1 MVIFAAFSVSA
12 AFAGGGQEDV
22 TPTQLN
28 VEPQDPVYLSPGVE
42 DGVQD
47 LFTLPFGNE
56 VAVPSEDLVIVE
68 FRFSVYNASGR
79 VVYEVSAVE
88 TERRDFFGNIFGGE
102 KPRVELP
109 EQFEWDGT
117 YNEAF
122 NPDISGAA
130 AGEYVPDGDYN
141 YVLTIA
147 DDAGNEVSTPP
158 YRIIID
164 NEVPVIDSV
173 SFQYEIFSPNN
184 DDRRD
189 EVDVSQEGSR
199 EPSWVGTFSNESGEE
214 VYSVTLVDNMTGS
227 VARDQSPR
235 DITWDGTDGQG
246 EVVPDGEYTYVLTGT
261 DRAGNTTSFEAVTV
275 RVSTVDPDVDIQV
288 SGNGLVSPNGD
299 GRQDTIDFAP
309 SISDT
314 ESLVSWTAEVTPAG
328 DSGNVLRSFSGTD
341 EVPDS
346 ITFDGEDEFSRVIE
360 DGDYEVAIRAEYR
373 DGTTRVSEPST
384 FTVDTTAPTASLG
397 ASIVTTTTATP
408 TAQTIFGGETKPA
421 VDIDFRTDSFDL
433 GWTVAVTSQSG
444 IETEFALADLGL
456 TEDSFPYRWD
466 GTWTQG
472 EVPND
477 TYSAVAY
484 AFDAA
489 GNRGESNRVTVVKD
503 SRETPVGITL
513 PDQTTFSP
521 GRDGILDTIEIQI
534 DLEVTEPINDQSG
547 LIDDFLFYIRD
558 ANNRVVRSRQINT
571 AFESFVWDG
580 RNNANLPVPDGEYTV
595 DLQVVYL
602 NGNRP
607 SAEAG
612 PITVDTTPPS
622 GRISVSE
629 GTIGDR
635 ETPSTTVTLTSDA
648 DQAWT
653 GVIVYPDGERNE
665 FEAGST
671 AEGNVTFEW
680 DGRSLDGEL
689 LPDGV
694 YEIFAYATDPYGNRG
709 ETNRVRIRKLVPP
722 PAGRLTVDRT
732 RFGSPGQEDVTFS
745 LSSEDTEAWT
755 LVVDGEDA
763 DAFEVELGSV
773 GAAGS
778 VSYTWDGRAPDGSLL
793 PDGVY
798 EVYAYAVDEY
808 DNRGTTNSTL
818 IRKQIP
824 APSATLAVGRTLFGG
839 TTKPDVTL
847 TLTSES
853 QQSWTASFEG
863 ESGDQ
868 FDIELGTVGGG
879 GTVTYVWD
887 GTNAAGNE
895 VPDGIYTIAA
905 TATDELGNT
914 GETNVVTVRKET
926 RPTPVSIELST
937 DTISPGI
944 IGRVGEVRITP
955 IIERPDG
962 VEDFRLEIVGRNG
975 NVVQSR
981 ETSRL
986 LNFYDWDGTNA
997 AGRQVADGD
1006 YTVRLSLTY
1015 ANGNEPTATTGPIT
1029 VDTSL
1034 PELSV
1039 TITPNLTA
1047 FAPNG
1052 DGYRERLR
1060 VDIEVGLTD
1069 GMTDWQLRFIHED
1082 GSVKRTVNGR
1092 GLVTERFEWDGRG
1105 DNGFITP
1112 GNYTAEVEITYRNG
1126 ESATGTTEESFLLDN
1141 EGPDTALTVS
1151 PDPFSPDGNGEDDF
1165 ANIRISSMDR
1175 SPIANWSMEIIDPRG
1190 EEFMSYSGTGS
1201 PRRNITWDGR
1211 SEDGELVQSA
1221 EDYVINLRVEDELRN
1236 VTTTTAT
1243 VSVDILV
1250 VQVGDRLRIRLPN
1263 IVFAPNTA
1271 NLFDVEPDQLR
1282 QNLLTLRRLAQILN
1296 KYPQYEITVEGHAVR
1311 VYWAY
1316 PDRGAVEEREVLQ
1329 PLSEDRAAEVR
1340 RALIILGV
1348 SGERMSAIGKGGTE
1362 PVVPHG
1368 NLEERWQNRR
1378 VEFWLDRE
1386 N

>member
-1 MVIFAAFSVSA
+1 MIIFAAFSVSA

-28 VEPQDPVYLSPGVE
+28 VEPQGPVYLSPGVE

-47 LFTLPFGNE
+47 LFTLPFGGE

-68 FRFSVYNASGR
+68 FRFTVYNASGR
-79 VVYEVSAVE
+79 IVHQVSAVE
-88 TERRDFFGNIFGGE
+88 AERRDFFGNIFGGD

-109 EQFEWDGT
+109 EQFEWNGT

-122 NPDISGAA
+122 DTNISGAA
-130 AGEYVPDGDYN
+130 EGEYVPDGDYT

-147 DDAGNEVSTPP
+147 DDAGTEVSTPP
-158 YRIIID
+158 YKIIID
-164 NEVPVIDSV
+164 NEVPVIDTV

-189 EVDVSQEGSR
+189 TVNVNQDGSR
-199 EPSWVGTFSNESGEE
+199 EPSWVGSFNNESGEE
-214 VYSVTLVDNMTGS
+214 VYSVTLADNMTGS
-227 VARDQSPR
+227 PARDTSPR
-235 DITWDGTDGQG
+235 DMTWDGTDGEG
-246 EVVPDGEYTYVLTGT
+246 TLVPDGTYSYVLTGT
-261 DRAGNTTSFEAVTV
+261 DRAGNTTSAEAVEV
-275 RVSTVDPDVDIQV
+275 RVSTVDPDVDISV
-288 SGNGLVSPNGD
+288 AGNALVSPNGD
-299 GRQDTIDFAP
+299 GRQDTIDFTP
-309 SISDT
+309 SISETD
-314 ESLVSWTAEVTPAG
+314 SVVSWTAAVTPPG
-328 DSGNVLRSFSGTD
+328 NDGNVLRSFSGTD
-341 EVPDS
+341 EVPDT
-346 ITFDGEDEFSRVIE
+346 ITFDGRDGFSRVLE
-360 DGDYEVAIRAEYR
+360 DGGYEVFIRAEYL

-384 FTVDTTAPTASLG
+384 FTVDTTAPTASMG
-397 ASIVTTTTATP
+397 ASIVTTTTTTP
-408 TAQTIFGGETKPA
+408 TGQPIFGGETKPA
-421 VDIDFRTDSFDL
+421 VDITFRSDSFDL
-433 GWTVAVTSQSG
+433 GWTIAVTSQSG
-444 IETEFALADLGL
+444 LEIEFTPTDLGL
-456 TEDSFPYRWD
+456 TEDDFPYRWD
-466 GTWTQG
+466 GTWITG
-472 EVPND
+472 EEVPND
-477 TYSAVAY
+477 TYSVVAY

-489 GNRGESNRVTVVKD
+489 GNRGESNRITVVKD

-521 GRDGILDTIEIQI
+521 GRDGILDTIEIGI
-534 DLEVTEPINDQSG
+534 DLEITERV
-547 LIDDFLFYIRD
+547 DDFLFYIRD
-558 ANNRVVRSRQINT
+558 ANNRVVRSRTINT
-571 AFESFVWDG
+571 PLESFVWDG

-602 NGNRP
+602 NGNMP
-607 SAEAG
+607 SAQAG
-612 PITVDTTPPS
+612 PITVDTTAPS
-622 GRISVSE
+622 GRVSVSE

-648 DQAWT
+648 DQVWT
-653 GVIVYPDGERNE
+653 GVVVYPDGERNE
-665 FEAGST
+665 FAAGST
-671 AEGNVTFEW
+671 AEGDVTFEW
-680 DGRSLDGEL
+680 DGRSLEGEL

-694 YEIFAYATDPYGNRG
+694 YEIFAFATDPYGNRG

-722 PAGRLTVDRT
+722 PVGRLSVDTT
-732 RFGSPGQEDVTFS
+732 RFGSPGRDDVTFS
-745 LSSEDTEAWT
+745 LSSEDTEAWM
-755 LVVDGEDA
+755 LVVDGEDT
-763 DAFEVELGSV
+763 DAFEVDLGSV
-773 GAAGS
+773 GASGS
-778 VSYTWDGRAPDGSLL
+778 VSYTWSGRAPDGSLL

-824 APSATLAVGRTLFGG
+824 APSATLSIGRTLFGG

-853 QQSWTASFEG
+853 QESWTASFEG
-863 ESGDQ
+863 ERGDQ
-868 FDIELGTVGGG
+868 FDIELGAVGGG
-879 GTVTYVWD
+879 GTLSYVWD

-926 RPTPVSIELST
+926 RPTPVSIEVST

-962 VEDFRLEIVGRNG
+962 VDSFRLEILGPNG
-975 NVVQSR
+975 NIVQSR
-981 ETSRL
+981 ETTRL
-986 LNFYDWDGTNA
+986 LNFYDWEGTNA

-1015 ANGNEPTATTGPIT
+1015 ANGNEPTATRGPIT

-1039 TITPNLTA
+1039 TITPDLTA

-1052 DGYRERLR
+1052 DGYRERVR
-1060 VDIEVGLTD
+1060 VDIEVGLAE
-1069 GMTDWQLRFIHED
+1069 GMTDWQLRFVHED
-1082 GSVKRTVNGR
+1082 GSVKRAVNGR

-1126 ESATGTTEESFLLDN
+1126 ESATGTTEQSFLLDN

-1165 ANIRISSMDR
+1165 ANIRISSMDL
-1175 SPIANWSMEIIDPRG
+1175 SPIARWSMEIIDPRG
-1190 EEFMSYSGTGS
+1190 SQFMSYSGTGA
-1201 PRRNITWDGR
+1201 PRRTITWDGR
-1211 SEDGELVQSA
+1211 SADGDLVQSA
-1221 EDYVINLRVEDELRN
+1221 EDYVINLTVEDELRN
-1236 VTTTTAT
+1236 VTSTTAT

-1329 PLSEDRAAEVR
+1329 PLSEERAAEVR

-1348 SGERMSAIGKGGTE
+1348 DSRRMEAVGKGGTE

-1368 NLEERWQNRR
+1368 NLQERWQNRR